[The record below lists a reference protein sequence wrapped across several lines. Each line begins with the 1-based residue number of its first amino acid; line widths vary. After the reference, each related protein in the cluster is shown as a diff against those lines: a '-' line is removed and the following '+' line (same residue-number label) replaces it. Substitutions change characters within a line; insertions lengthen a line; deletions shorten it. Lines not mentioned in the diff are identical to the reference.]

1 MPAQTVQKLD
11 FREKLIQSGKKE
23 NTDALLKRLKVGSGF
38 EEREAEGEAK
48 ESWRRDTVQDAVL
61 DSRGY

>member
-23 NTDALLKRLKVGSGF
+23 NTDALLKRLKVGLNSGKPS
-38 EEREAEGEAK
+38 EAK
-48 ESWRRDTVQDAVL
+48 RSWQRDTVQDAVL
-61 DSRGY
+61 DSCGD